1 MVYFLE
7 KNYYL
12 FEKNIIFI
20 SINTFNEYNE
30 VYYNVTYY
38 FLLLLIFHYSF
49 RIYLFY
55 INLILL
61 FDVLELYLVN
71 ERSINLER
79 NVTNFRNNR
88 ILADVDNQFDLND
101 FYQST
106 LNLVDQFN
114 DCNDDEEITKLRNII
129 DSQIKKH
136 KESNTLPDLNNV
148 DKKTKKLVNE
158 LRTELEEIKKEL
170 DNKMNGELAMQPIN
184 DKRIIKKD
192 ENSSVSEHED
202 FKQLESFEK
211 KLRTQKKKFKL
222 EYYRIKLSKKY
233 MELKINNKLKK
244 KEEKL
249 LKGLIVFSIITVLS
263 MIALGTMKLL
273 LILAPAV
280 FLLFK
285 SWRKVREYRFK
296 L

>member
-1 MVYFLE
+1 MRVNILKYVIFSIIICSFE
-7 KNYYL
+7 YAKN
-12 FEKNIIFI
+12 
-20 SINTFNEYNE
+20 
-30 VYYNVTYY
+30 
-38 FLLLLIFHYSF
+38 
-49 RIYLFY
+49 
-55 INLILL
+55 
-61 FDVLELYLVN
+61 ELYLVN

-114 DCNDDEEITKLRNII
+114 DCNDDEEITNLRNII
-129 DSQIKKH
+129 DSHIKKH

-211 KLRTQKKKFKL
+211 KLRTKNDKFKV
-222 EYYRIKLSKKY
+222 EYCEIKFSKKY
-233 MELKINNKLKK
+233 MGLKINKKLTK

-249 LKGLIVFSIITVLS
+249 FKSLMVFSVIILLL
-263 MIALGTMKLL
+263 MIASGTMKLL
-273 LILAPAV
+273 LLFAPAV
-280 FLLFK
+280 LLIFR
-285 SWRKVREYRFK
+285 SCRRIRKYCFK
-296 L
+296 LWEI

>member
-1 MVYFLE
+1 MRVNILKYVIFSIIICSFE
-7 KNYYL
+7 YAKN
-12 FEKNIIFI
+12 
-20 SINTFNEYNE
+20 
-30 VYYNVTYY
+30 
-38 FLLLLIFHYSF
+38 
-49 RIYLFY
+49 
-55 INLILL
+55 
-61 FDVLELYLVN
+61 ELYLVN

-211 KLRTQKKKFKL
+211 KLRTKNDKFKV
-222 EYYRIKLSKKY
+222 EYCEIKFSKKY
-233 MELKINNKLKK
+233 MGLKINKKLTK

-249 LKGLIVFSIITVLS
+249 FKSLMVFSVIILLL
-263 MIALGTMKLL
+263 MIASGTMKLL
-273 LILAPAV
+273 LLFAPAV
-280 FLLFK
+280 LLIFR
-285 SWRKVREYRFK
+285 SCRRIRKYCFK
-296 L
+296 LWEI

>member
-1 MVYFLE
+1 MR
-7 KNYYL
+7 
-12 FEKNIIFI
+12 I
-20 SINTFNEYNE
+20 SILKFVFFSIIICSFEYAKN
-30 VYYNVTYY
+30 
-38 FLLLLIFHYSF
+38 
-49 RIYLFY
+49 
-55 INLILL
+55 
-61 FDVLELYLVN
+61 ELYFVN
-71 ERSINLER
+71 ERSICLER
-79 NVTNFRNNR
+79 NITKFRNNR

-106 LNLVDQFN
+106 LSLVDQFN
-114 DCNDDEEITKLRNII
+114 DCNDDEEITNLRNII

-136 KESNTLPDLNNV
+136 KESNTLPDLNN
-148 DKKTKKLVNE
+148 
-158 LRTELEEIKKEL
+158 
-170 DNKMNGELAMQPIN
+170 
-184 DKRIIKKD
+184 